1 MVSISSELLQTW
13 IVSLLW
19 PLTRVLGV
27 IAAAPIYSHTA
38 IPNQVKLGLGI
49 MLTLIIV
56 PTIPA
61 LPQFE
66 IFSFQGLL
74 ILVQQLIIG
83 LAIGFSMRLVFAAVE
98 MAGQL
103 IGMSMGLGF
112 ASFYDPQ
119 SQGQSTAVN
128 QFLVL
133 LAMLIFLSLDGHL
146 MIVTAVAN
154 SFITMPVAVGG
165 SGINPMKI
173 ALWGET
179 IFSTGLM
186 LALPAVAA
194 LLVTN
199 MALGILTRTAPQ
211 LNLFGIGFSVTLS
224 IGFIVLALSL
234 PGMLRPI
241 EGFIEKGVSNMSQV
255 AVPQT
260 TLSTNTMPKSIE
272 SLPKAVITPALNP

>member
-13 IVSLLW
+13 VISLLW

-27 IAAAPIYSHTA
+27 IATAPIFSHNS
-38 IPNQVKLGLGI
+38 IPNQVKLGLGL
-49 MLTLIIV
+49 MLTLIIM
-56 PTIPA
+56 PTLSP

-66 IFSFQGLL
+66 IFSFKGLL
-74 ILVQQLIIG
+74 ILVQQLVIG
-83 LAIGFSMRLVFAAVE
+83 LAIGFSMRLVFSAVDL
-98 MAGQL
+98 AGQL

-133 LAMLIFLSLDGHL
+133 LTMLIFLGLDGHL

-154 SFITMPVAVGG
+154 SFISMPIALDGG
-165 SGINPMKI
+165 GINPMKI

-179 IFSTGLM
+179 IFSAGLM

-194 LLVTN
+194 LLITN

-211 LNLFGIGFSVTLS
+211 LNLFGIGFPITLS
-224 IGFIVLALSL
+224 VGFVALALAL
-234 PGMLRPI
+234 PGMLKPI
-241 EGFIEKGVSNMSQV
+241 ENFIEQGVSNMHQV
-255 AVPQT
+255 AVPEAKFK
-260 TLSTNTMPKSIE
+260 N
-272 SLPKAVITPALNP
+272 

>member
-13 IVSLLW
+13 IISLLW

-27 IAAAPIYSHTA
+27 MATAPIFSHNT
-38 IPNQVKLGLGI
+38 IPNRIKLGIGI
-49 MLTLIIV
+49 VFTMIIMPTL
-56 PTIPA
+56 PP

-74 ILVQQLIIG
+74 ILVQQLVIG
-83 LAIGFSMRLVFAAVE
+83 LAIGFSMRLVFAAVDL
-98 MAGQL
+98 AGQL

-112 ASFYDPQ
+112 ATFFDPQ

-128 QFLVL
+128 QFLIL

-146 MIVTAVAN
+146 MIVTAMAN
-154 SFITMPVAVGG
+154 SFITMPIAIGG

-179 IFSTGLM
+179 IFSAGLL
-186 LALPAVAA
+186 LALPVVAA
-194 LLVTN
+194 LLITN

-211 LNLFGIGFSVTLS
+211 LNLFGIGFPITLS
-224 IGFIVLALSL
+224 IGFLVLALAL
-234 PGMLRPI
+234 PGMLKPI
-241 EGFIEKGVSNMSQV
+241 EKFIEQGISNMHQV
-255 AVPQT
+255 AVPVEVPAA
-260 TLSTNTMPKSIE
+260 S
-272 SLPKAVITPALNP
+272 SLIPPQSFGKP

>member
-27 IAAAPIYSHTA
+27 MATAPIFSHNT
-38 IPNQVKLGLGI
+38 IPNRIKLGIGI
-49 MLTLIIV
+49 VFTLIIM
-56 PTIPA
+56 PTLPP

-74 ILVQQLIIG
+74 ILVQQLVIG
-83 LAIGFSMRLVFAAVE
+83 LAIGFSMRLVFAAVDL
-98 MAGQL
+98 AGQL

-112 ASFYDPQ
+112 ATFFDPQ

-128 QFLVL
+128 QFLIL
-133 LAMLIFLSLDGHL
+133 LAMLIFLSLNGHL
-146 MIVTAVAN
+146 MIVTAMAN
-154 SFITMPVAVGG
+154 SFITMPIAIGG

-179 IFSTGLM
+179 IFSAGLL
-186 LALPAVAA
+186 LALPVVAA
-194 LLVTN
+194 LLITN

-211 LNLFGIGFSVTLS
+211 LNLFGIGFPITLS
-224 IGFIVLALSL
+224 IGFLVLALAL
-234 PGMLRPI
+234 PGMLKPI
-241 EGFIEKGVSNMSQV
+241 ENFIEQGISNMHQV
-255 AVPQT
+255 AAPGAAPAA
-260 TLSTNTMPKSIE
+260 LS
-272 SLPKAVITPALNP
+272 PAPVQSSSRP

>member
-13 IVSLLW
+13 IISLLW

-27 IAAAPIYSHTA
+27 MATAPIFSHNT
-38 IPNQVKLGLGI
+38 IPNRIKLGIGI
-49 MLTLIIV
+49 VFTMIIMPTL
-56 PTIPA
+56 PP

-74 ILVQQLIIG
+74 ILVQQLVIG
-83 LAIGFSMRLVFAAVE
+83 LAIGFSMRLVFAAVDL
-98 MAGQL
+98 AGQL

-112 ASFYDPQ
+112 ATFFDPQ

-128 QFLVL
+128 QFLIL

-146 MIVTAVAN
+146 MIVTAMAN
-154 SFITMPVAVGG
+154 SFITMPIAIGG

-179 IFSTGLM
+179 IFSAGLL
-186 LALPAVAA
+186 LALPVVAA
-194 LLVTN
+194 LLITN

-211 LNLFGIGFSVTLS
+211 LNLFGIGFPITLS
-224 IGFIVLALSL
+224 IGFLVLALAL
-234 PGMLRPI
+234 PGMLKPI
-241 EGFIEKGVSNMSQV
+241 ENFIEQGISNMHQV
-255 AVPQT
+255 AVPVEVPAA
-260 TLSTNTMPKSIE
+260 S
-272 SLPKAVITPALNP
+272 SLIPSQSFGKP

>member
-1 MVSISSELLQTW
+1 MISISSELLQTW

-49 MLTLIIV
+49 TLTLIIV
-56 PTIPA
+56 PTLSP

-83 LAIGFSMRLVFAAVE
+83 LAIGFSMRLVFSAVE

-112 ASFYDPQ
+112 ASFFDPQ

-146 MIVTAVAN
+146 MIVSAIAN
-154 SFITMPVAVGG
+154 SFISMPIAVGG
-165 SGINPMKI
+165 GGINPLKI
-173 ALWGET
+173 AMWGET
-179 IFSTGLM
+179 IFSTGLL
-186 LALPAVAA
+186 LALPAVTA
-194 LLVTN
+194 LLITN

-211 LNLFGIGFSVTLS
+211 LNLFGIGFPVTLS
-224 IGFIVLALSL
+224 IGFVVLALSL

-241 EGFIEKGVSNMSQV
+241 ENFIEQGLSNMARVAEPSVALPKVTTPDPVLTDGVSV
-255 AVPQT
+255 AP
-260 TLSTNTMPKSIE
+260 N
-272 SLPKAVITPALNP
+272 

>member
-1 MVSISSELLQTW
+1 MLSISSELLQSW

-27 IAAAPIYSHTA
+27 ITAAPIFSHSS

-56 PTIPA
+56 PTLAP

-74 ILVQQLIIG
+74 ILLQQLIIG
-83 LAIGFSMRLVFAAVE
+83 LAIGFSMRLVFSAVE
-98 MAGQL
+98 LAGQL

-119 SQGQSTAVN
+119 TQGQSTAVN

-133 LAMLIFLSLDGHL
+133 LSMLIFLSLDGHL

-154 SFITMPVAVGG
+154 SFITMPISVGG
-165 SGINPMKI
+165 GSINPMKI
-173 ALWGET
+173 AMWGET
-179 IFSTGLM
+179 IFSAGL
-186 LALPAVAA
+186 LLSLPAVTA
-194 LLVTN
+194 LLITN

-211 LNLFGIGFSVTLS
+211 LNLFGIGFPVTLS
-224 IGFIVLALSL
+224 MGFVVLALSL
-234 PGMLRPI
+234 PGMLKPI
-241 EGFIEKGVSNMSQV
+241 ENFIEQGASNMARV
-255 AVPQT
+255 AEPHEVI
-260 TLSTNTMPKSIE
+260 NH
-272 SLPKAVITPALNP
+272 KAEAK

>member
-13 IVSLLW
+13 VISLLW

-27 IAAAPIYSHTA
+27 IATAPIFSHSA
-38 IPNQVKLGLGI
+38 IPNQVKLGMGM

-56 PTIPA
+56 PTIPP

-66 IFSFQGLL
+66 IFSFQGLF
-74 ILVQQLIIG
+74 ILVQQLVIG
-83 LAIGFSMRLVFAAVE
+83 LAIGFSMRLVFAAVD

-119 SQGQSTAVN
+119 SHGQSTAVN

-133 LAMLIFLSLDGHL
+133 LTMLIFLGLDGHL
-146 MIVTAVAN
+146 MIVTALAN
-154 SFITMPVAVGG
+154 SFISMPIALDG

-179 IFSTGLM
+179 IFSAGLL
-186 LALPAVAA
+186 LALPAVTA
-194 LLVTN
+194 LLITN

-211 LNLFGIGFSVTLS
+211 LNLFGVGFPVTLS
-224 IGFIVLALSL
+224 VGFVVLALAL
-234 PGMLRPI
+234 PSMLKPI
-241 EGFIEKGVSNMSQV
+241 ENFIEQGMNNMHQV
-255 AVPQT
+255 AVPKT
-260 TLSTNTMPKSIE
+260 TGRTIHE
-272 SLPKAVITPALNP
+272 SN